1 MGGGG
6 SLGGGKSSQ
15 SSNSNSQSTSTDYGT
30 NVWGP
35 QQGFLQSMWQ
45 QGNMLSQGPM
55 GGQQQFDQSQRQLGL
70 AQQGLAQSNQYLQGF
85 QNPTVDPAFQAYSD
99 RIGQQY
105 RQQFAPAMASQGIQ
119 AGQMGGSRQQIGNA
133 LGAQAGMQA
142 ISDFGANSYAQQQ
155 QRALQAASQMGQNAL
170 GSGQIGQQYLANS
183 DFARGMPWYNQQM
196 FSGLLGGPV
205 MQDLGG
211 YSQSTSS
218 SRSKG
223 KSWNIDTS
231 GYGGMSA

>member
-6 SLGGGKSSQ
+6 SLGGGKSNQ
-15 SSNSNSQSTSTDYGT
+15 SSSSSQQSTSTDYGT

-35 QQGFLQSMWQ
+35 QQQYLQQMY
-45 QGNMLSQGPM
+45 GAGSQLANGPM
-55 GGQQQFDQSQRQLGL
+55 GGQQQFNQSQQQLGL

-105 RQQFAPAMASQGIQ
+105 RQQFAPSMMSQGIQ

-155 QRALQAASQMGQNAL
+155 QRALQAASQIGQNAL

-183 DFARGMPWYNQQM
+183 DFARGMPWYNQQQ
-196 FSGLLGGPV
+196 FAGLLGAPT

-211 YSQSTSS
+211 YSQSTGT

-231 GYGGMSA
+231 GYGGMSS